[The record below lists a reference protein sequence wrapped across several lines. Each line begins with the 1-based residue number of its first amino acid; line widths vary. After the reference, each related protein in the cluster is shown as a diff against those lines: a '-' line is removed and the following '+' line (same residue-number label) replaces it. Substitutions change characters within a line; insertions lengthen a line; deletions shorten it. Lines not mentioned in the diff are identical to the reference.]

1 MPQAPAIAKS
11 TYPVACYDACNA
23 FVSLVMNRN
32 ETPARLSQP
41 ELQALLDATVDAV
54 IVIDS
59 KGHIESFNRSG
70 ERLFGYTA
78 GELLGRNVSVLM
90 TDTDRNAH
98 DEYMARYLSTG
109 VPHIIGIGRE
119 VDARRKDGSRF
130 PVFLSVGQVHG
141 VDPPRFVGLLHD
153 ITLRREAMAALRRER
168 DRANMYLEI
177 AQVILLALS
186 TDHRIQLINRKGCDT
201 LERREMDLLGRDWLE
216 VAVPEEQRSAVR
228 AQLRELEAEP
238 AGEAPPA
245 ERYFEHEVLAT
256 DGSRRLIGWRCIAM
270 RNAEGRLIGYFA
282 SGEDIT
288 DSRRA
293 AEEALIAQ
301 QRITQ
306 VSRLATMGEMAA
318 GIAHELNQPLAAIA
332 NYANAA
338 MRLAATQGIAKIDP
352 EGDVTL
358 ALEQISQQAQR
369 AGEII
374 RRLRALVQNR
384 ETRHESANVNELV
397 NEVMGFTQGDARL
410 HEVRIVR
417 ELDPSLPIAM
427 LDRIQIQQVVLNLLR
442 NSIEALAER
451 PAAEREIR
459 VTTWHDGVETLRIEV
474 SDSGPG
480 VPAELIDRI
489 FDPFC
494 TTKATGTGLG
504 LAISRSI
511 AEAHRGKLLYRSRS
525 GGGACFVLELPCPS
539 GRTS

>member
-1 MPQAPAIAKS
+1 MASKHHQA
-11 TYPVACYDACNA
+11 
-23 FVSLVMNRN
+23 
-32 ETPARLSQP
+32 ARGAAARDIRSRQGL
-41 ELQALLDATVDAV
+41 EYRAVLDAAVDAI
-54 IVIDS
+54 IVIDHAGIIQEFS
-59 KGHIESFNRSG
+59 RAAQ
-70 ERLFGYTA
+70 RVFGYA
-78 GELLGRNVSVLM
+78 AEEIVGQNVSRLM
-90 TDTDRNAH
+90 PEPYASEH
-98 DEYMARYLSTG
+98 DGYLHRYIGSRD
-109 VPHIIGIGRE
+109 PHIIGIGRE

-186 TDHRIQLINRKGCDT
+186 TDRRIQLINRKGCDT

-216 VAVPEEQRSAVR
+216 VAVPDEQRPAVL
-228 AQLRELEAEP
+228 AELRELEAEP
-238 AGEAPPA
+238 NAEAPTA
-245 ERYFEHEVLAT
+245 ERYFEHEVLAA
-256 DGSRRLIGWRCIAM
+256 DGTRRLIGWRCIAM

-338 MRLAATQGIAKIDP
+338 MRLAAMQGIATIDP

-384 ETRHESANVNELV
+384 ETRHESVNVNDLI
-397 NEVMGFTQGDARL
+397 NEVIGFTQGDARL

-417 ELDPSLPIAM
+417 DLDPALPIAL

-451 PAAEREIR
+451 PATEREIR
-459 VTTWHDGVETLRIEV
+459 VSTWHDGNETLRIEV

-480 VPAELIDRI
+480 VPSELIDRI

-525 GGGACFVLELPCPS
+525 GGGACFVLELPCPL
-539 GRTS
+539 GRAP

>member
-1 MPQAPAIAKS
+1 
-11 TYPVACYDACNA
+11 
-23 FVSLVMNRN
+23 MNRN

-54 IVIDS
+54 IVIDAR
-59 KGHIESFNRSG
+59 GHIESFNRSG
-70 ERLFGYTA
+70 ERLFGYSA

-186 TDHRIQLINRKGCDT
+186 TDQRIQLINRKGCDT

-216 VAVPEEQRSAVR
+216 VAVPEEQRAAVL
-228 AQLRELEAEP
+228 AELRELNAEP
-238 AGEAPPA
+238 VGDDPAA
-245 ERYFEHEVLAT
+245 ERYFEHHVLAA

-293 AEEALIAQ
+293 AEDAFIAQ

-338 MRLAATQGIAKIDP
+338 MRLAATQGIAQIDP

-397 NEVMGFTQGDARL
+397 NEVIGFTQCDARL

-459 VTTWHDGVETLRIEV
+459 VTTWHDGNETLRIEV
-474 SDSGPG
+474 SDRGPG
-480 VPAELIDRI
+480 VPADLVDRI

-511 AEAHRGKLLYRSRS
+511 AEAHRGKLLYRRRS

-539 GRTS
+539 GRTA